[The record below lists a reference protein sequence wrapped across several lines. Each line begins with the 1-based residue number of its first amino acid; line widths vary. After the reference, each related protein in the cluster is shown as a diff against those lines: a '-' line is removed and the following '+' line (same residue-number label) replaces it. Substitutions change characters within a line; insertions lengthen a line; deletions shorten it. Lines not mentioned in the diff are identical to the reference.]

1 MDFSGYRTYNNKKQ
15 TPQYKTETVSRGSII
30 DQVIATGT
38 VNPVTLVQVGSQVS
52 GTIKKLYADYNS
64 VVRKGQVIAQI
75 DPALF
80 QAKVDQTAADLK
92 NSQTLLENQETS
104 LADNLRTFNRYKA
117 LFKDQLVSQNDL
129 DQAQLKYDLSVA
141 QVKASRAQID
151 SAKANLVDGPDQ
163 PELYDHPISGQR
175 DGGRP

>member
-1 MDFSGYRTYNNKKQ
+1 MKKILIILAIVLVLGAGAFFGYRIYNTKNK
-15 TPQYKTETVSRGSII
+15 TPQFKTEIVTRGNIV

-92 NSQTLLENQETS
+92 NAQTMLENQETS
-104 LADNLRTFNRYKA
+104 LTDNLRTFNRYK
-117 LFKDQLVSQNDL
+117 
-129 DQAQLKYDLSVA
+129 
-141 QVKASRAQID
+141 
-151 SAKANLVDGPDQ
+151 GPF
-163 PELYDHPISGQR
+163 
-175 DGGRP
+175 